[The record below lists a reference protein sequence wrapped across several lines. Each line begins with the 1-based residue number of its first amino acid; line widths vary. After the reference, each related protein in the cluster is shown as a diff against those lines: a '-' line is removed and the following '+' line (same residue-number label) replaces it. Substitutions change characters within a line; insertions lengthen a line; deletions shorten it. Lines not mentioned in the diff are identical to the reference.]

1 LVWDLATKD
10 EISLI
15 CKAKKTGILAL
26 GRDYAAYSASYGS
39 SCQISVSGSK
49 GRPYCTATFATDKSN
64 GGATPAPTPT
74 TYKVGDT
81 YKDSEGN
88 IIGTVVEVDSSKQ
101 HGTIAITEGKGSSD
115 DAGIKCVQK
124 TTGGKAWMLASG
136 AHACTLL
143 KTAGSCEGEHCSMNL
158 DVSSIKATCGLHAKE
173 GQGRCRNSKWYRAI
187 SSQTL
192 TSCAVSDS
200 LFYVCTTTF

>member
-81 YKDSEGN
+81 YVKDGVAL
-88 IIGTVVEVDSSKQ
+88 GTVVSVDSTGQ
-101 HGTIAITEGKGSSD
+101 HGQVVVARGNADG
-115 DAGIKCVQK
+115 
-124 TTGGKAWMLASG
+124 LANAAPICNS
-136 AHACTLL
+136 L
-143 KTAGSCEGEHCSMNL
+143 TAGGLLWGVADGRDTCRFAETGE
-158 DVSSIKATCGLHAKE
+158 
-173 GQGRCRNSKWYRAI
+173 YY
-187 SSQTL
+187 
-192 TSCAVSDS
+192 VSDHTG
-200 LFYVCTTTF
+200 YVSCSYGGVFSYSSSTGIRGVVCSAPF